1 MRAEAQHA
9 VSGHAQDYRPH
20 DLLWIRSRHALV
32 AAEALPDW
40 ASAGRLADAPVVVRR
55 EQLADPLL
63 VPVGLR
69 GETRAQRIRCHVRH
83 DAVLRLMRPEDL
95 LSGAAWQNRIA
106 LPRFQVV
113 LALEALAPLLDA
125 TGLCWGPTGSM
136 GFSLA
141 TGVPVIHADSDL
153 DLVVRAPVRLTAAQA
168 RSLQVAIEQSAC
180 RVDMQIDTGH
190 GGFSFAEW
198 IRDKRVLLKT
208 GAGPVLIYDPWQ
220 QGVGR
225 SA

>member
-1 MRAEAQHA
+1 MRADVQLAET
-9 VSGHAQDYRPH
+9 GHAGRFQPH
-20 DLLWIRSRHALV
+20 DLLWIRNRHALV
-32 AAEALPDW
+32 SAVALPDW
-40 ASAGRLADAPVVVRR
+40 VGAGRLADSPVVVRR

-69 GETRAQRIRCHVRH
+69 GETRAQRLRCYVRW
-83 DAVLRLMRPEDL
+83 DAVLRLMRPEEL
-95 LSGAAWQNRIA
+95 LSDAVWQNRIA

-113 LALEALAPLLDA
+113 VALDALAPLLDA

-141 TGVPVIHADSDL
+141 IGMPVIHADSDL
-153 DLVVRAPVRLTAAQA
+153 DLVVRAPNRLTAAQA
-168 RSLQVAIEQSAC
+168 QLLHAVIEQAPC

-198 IRDKRVLLKT
+198 IRAKGVLLKT
-208 GAGPVLIYDPWQ
+208 GTGPMLTNDPWQ
-220 QGVGR
+220 QVVER